1 MDHLAC
7 CDTKAKELINL
18 LNGTKTMLIRGAAG
32 RKIPHGRVKVGEV
45 VYLIENNGDGLIKV
59 KGVVKNA
66 FHSEKLTAEESEQ
79 LIKDN
84 ADKLQLTPA
93 QIKRWSGKRYLCLVE
108 LKDIIIIEHF
118 SYERASNMDDWI
130 IVDDINSI
138 KNSNLFFKQ
147 DIRCL

>member
-1 MDHLAC
+1 MDHLAY

-18 LNGTKTMLIRGAAG
+18 LNGTKTMLIRGATG
-32 RKIPHGRVKVGEV
+32 RKIPHGRVKVGET

-59 KGVVKNA
+59 KGVVKNV

-84 ADKLQLTPA
+84 ADRLKLTPA
-93 QIKRWSGKRYLCLVE
+93 QKRRWRGKRYLCLVE
-108 LKDIIIIEHF
+108 LKDITIIEHF

-138 KNSNLFFKQ
+138 KK
-147 DIRCL
+147 